1 MLVPYTTIESFKT
14 AALVHGTDANENVN
28 LFNTVFS
35 SSLSLLVCFNNSL
48 KNKFLRLM
56 FEQRRVLPQRTI
68 QTINDGKIYFYKKFI
83 L

>member
-1 MLVPYTTIESFKT
+1 
-14 AALVHGTDANENVN
+14 
-28 LFNTVFS
+28 
-35 SSLSLLVCFNNSL
+35 
-48 KNKFLRLM
+48 M